1 MTARLVVWLLR
12 HPMAAVA
19 LVLAAIAATGFGAVL
34 AFAPRPAA
42 PRPPAASMGVAA
54 ESRLPAPTE
63 FPPPGRVAAMH
74 RALHAMGRACQQP
87 VRHRDP
93 QSVLKPVAV
102 MEQFARDYPKGGF
115 SIDDEAGTTL
125 SLMVVLRNE
134 LQNCDPSLVAGV
146 EKLLPPRFRDP
157 ESTTQ

>member
-54 ESRLPAPTE
+54 ESRLPSPTE

-74 RALHAMGRACQQP
+74 RALHAMGRHAVKTNRLCLLRLVPDEHAIGRLPDQATRKRMAELVDSWP
-87 VRHRDP
+87 KETP
-93 QSVLKPVAV
+93 KKP
-102 MEQFARDYPKGGF
+102 
-115 SIDDEAGTTL
+115 
-125 SLMVVLRNE
+125 
-134 LQNCDPSLVAGV
+134 
-146 EKLLPPRFRDP
+146 
-157 ESTTQ
+157 